1 MSPCNTNAVPGGGRG
16 LEVVGGAWRWS
27 VVTASAA
34 LTEDLSSTPS
44 THSAAH
50 NCLNSGSRPSDAPF
64 WLPQALYTCGA
75 QTHMQTN
82 THTCKKLNTILL
94 HGMVLWYLV
103 GGCRG
108 RHRTPGLAAGCGA
121 LAGVGLG
128 AAIPHHDSSR
138 CRRLAGGGQ
147 GQAGGALHFG
157 GRLHGVAGPS
167 SWEGESGGLGAR
179 ASRTQKRGWV
189 S

>member
-1 MSPCNTNAVPGGGRG
+1 
-16 LEVVGGAWRWS
+16 

-34 LTEDLSSTPS
+34 LTEDLSSTSS
-44 THSAAH
+44 THSAAVSTPP
-50 NCLNSGSRPSDAPF
+50 LSGLHRHCIHVVHRH
-64 WLPQALYTCGA
+64 TCR
-75 QTHMQTN
+75 QHTY
-82 THTCKKLNTILL
+82 TCKKLNTILL

-121 LAGVGLG
+121 LAGLGLG
-128 AAIPHHDSSR
+128 AAIPHRNSSSR
-138 CRRLAGGGQ
+138 RRQLARGGQ

-157 GRLHGVAGPS
+157 GKLHSVAGPS
-167 SWEGESGGLGAR
+167 SWEGESGGRLGAR